1 MLHRHAKAGGPDV
14 SGTRFVPCPMVGLWI
29 TTNPAMRK
37 LVLEM
42 LALEREP
49 GVLSVSLAHGFPWG
63 DIAEA
68 TAGAWCISDGNP
80 DQAKTVARQIAEH
93 FWAIRED
100 ARTKHL

>member
-1 MLHRHAKAGGPDV
+1 
-14 SGTRFVPCPMVGLWI
+14 MVGLWI